1 MELVPYSGFLSC
13 ALFHSIVLFSQILCK
28 SWQEINIEIEGR
40 TGIAKL
46 GKTPNP
52 NTIQKRGVA

>member
-1 MELVPYSGFLSC
+1 MDLVPYSGFLSC
-13 ALFHSIVLFSQILCK
+13 ALFLNVVLFSQILCK
-28 SWQEINIEIEGR
+28 SWQEINIEIKGR

-52 NTIQKRGVA
+52 NTKQERCVA